1 MESLVM
7 GWLITGAILVLL
19 ELVIPGAVL
28 GFVGGAAM
36 LTGALIYFGH
46 VTGFVNIMLTFFV
59 SSIFFVLVLRT
70 ALLKLFPSDSV
81 VENTD
86 ELKDAIGRIVEVT
99 ETITPYKRG
108 RIKYS
113 EANWEAQS
121 ESEIEAGERA
131 VIENR
136 DGICWIVK
144 PLEGN

>member
-1 MESLVM
+1 MDSLVV
-7 GWLITGAILVLL
+7 GWLVTGAVLVLL

-36 LTGALIYFGH
+36 LTAVLIHFGH
-46 VTGFVNIMLTFFV
+46 VSGFVNIMLTFFI

-70 ALLKLFPSDSV
+70 ALLKLYPSHST

-86 ELKDAIGRIVEVT
+86 ELKDAVGRIVEVT

-113 EANWEAQS
+113 EAGWEAQS
-121 ESEIEAGERA
+121 ESEIEAGEQA
-131 VIENR
+131 IIENR
-136 DGICWIVK
+136 DGNCWIVK